1 MNNTVLCKELFILC
15 FDQIWTWKAHNY
27 QWLSNFR
34 IAFIWESNNSK
45 SLGRSVLT
53 PDNLE
58 RSNNFHSL
66 LWAIFFKFSWYKKK
80 SQNTL
85 KLLSATE
92 SVCIIKNPT
101 KLN

>member
-1 MNNTVLCKELFILC
+1 MCFANFSAFFFLTVPVIFCCFSETISFTLTNSATNHYDCILGSFNKMNTVLCKELFILC

-58 RSNNFHSL
+58 
-66 LWAIFFKFSWYKKK
+66 K
-80 SQNTL
+80 
-85 KLLSATE
+85 
-92 SVCIIKNPT
+92 
-101 KLN
+101 